1 MQLASRNCCFRT
13 RSNAMLPREFLHSD
27 EQILR
32 KDFSTVNIRTN
43 NHLEGWHNRLN
54 RKAAKSHNGL
64 YELLQLLIAEQG

>member
-32 KDFSTVNIRTN
+32 KDFSTPPTPKGKPCLMHHRMVPPGGVI
-43 NHLEGWHNRLN
+43 
-54 RKAAKSHNGL
+54 
-64 YELLQLLIAEQG
+64 LQIGLLIHVWFLPSLI